1 MWQKVVAT
9 LLLLLMVLGP
19 RGGATMRSRE
29 IIRLHVH
36 AHSDT
41 EEEQRLKLAVRDAL
55 LGEINRLVSEAETP
69 SQAEKLIERALPGLT
84 SLLQSTLQ
92 KEKSPHVGQV
102 KWGVFLFPSRV
113 YGQLALPAGRY
124 RALNVHI
131 GEGNGRNWW
140 CVMYPPLCFVNGVV
154 GQSTERRFDS
164 ALRNLVQS
172 LWRRLRN

>member
-1 MWQKVVAT
+1 MLRKVVVAW
-9 LLLLLMVLGP
+9 LMLLMLLGP
-19 RGGATMRSRE
+19 HAGATARREE

-36 AHSDT
+36 AHSNT
-41 EEEQRLKLAVRDAL
+41 AEEQRLKLAVRDAL
-55 LGEINRLVSEAETP
+55 LAEINGLLNGEVTS
-69 SQAEKLIERALPGLT
+69 SDAEKSIERSLPQIRAV
-84 SLLQSTLQ
+84 LQRTLQ
-92 KEKSPHVGQV
+92 NEKSVHEGHI

-131 GEGNGRNWW
+131 GAGNGRNWW

-154 GQSTERRFDS
+154 SRSQERRFDS

-172 LWRRLRN
+172 IWRRLRT